1 MEFIE
6 HISVGF
12 WKNFNSILQTKE
24 PTRNELFCALAA
36 LQHDILQC
44 YRKIIDHV
52 DNPSQ
57 VLDLRD
63 EASAI
68 LSQIIRC
75 HRTKGVQFQLYY
87 DTPKPWSKPSHKK
100 LINFSMA
107 LNLIQMSHK
116 RIDNEPGNEL
126 IASQKVD
133 DNFIRLL
140 SEILRF
146 ILAWTV
152 PLTLREVALHK
163 YFKLDPVGYEY
174 DKNLKIGLFDSPPV
188 VESIENRVSIR
199 MEELM
204 RQGEDV
210 LVSTPKP
217 EDPNRTQTLVKE
229 RKKLESLSNWFVWE

>member
-12 WKNFNSILQTKE
+12 WKKFDSTLQTKE
-24 PTRNELFCALAA
+24 ATKNELFYALAS

-63 EASAI
+63 ETSAL

-75 HRTKGVQFQLYY
+75 HRAKGVQFQLYY
-87 DTPKPWSKPSHKK
+87 DMPKQWSKPSHKK
-100 LINFSMA
+100 LIDFSMA
-107 LNLIQMSHK
+107 LSLIQMSHK
-116 RIDNEPGNEL
+116 RIDNESGNEFV
-126 IASQKVD
+126 ASQTVD

-146 ILAWTV
+146 ILAWTI
-152 PLTLREVALHK
+152 PLTLREIALYK
-163 YFKLDPVGYEY
+163 YFKLDPVGYEH
-174 DKNLKIGLFDSPPV
+174 DKNLKIGLFDSPPLV
-188 VESIENRVSIR
+188 DSIENRVSIR

-204 RQGEDV
+204 KQGEEV
-210 LVSTPKP
+210 LVSPPKL
-217 EDPNRTQTLVKE
+217 EKTDRAQTLMEE
-229 RKKLESLSNWFVWE
+229 RKKLKSPSNWFVWE